1 MWTKRFLS
9 ALFRCFVPER
19 LWHAYNNVAKI
30 KKELK
35 GKRRKKKKSE
45 ELLKQRL
52 VSMFIRLCT
61 ASCYIFRAQICG
73 CLSDWRICGRS
84 TSIELLQMKDNLFPF
99 FFCLI
104 HSSQWICC
112 LLFIIYC
119 WYKCMCLCVVSFSA
133 NRKEWDKNMWNN
145 YFRQLLDSFL
155 FIYSHSM
162 TGFSLEWQIYVLYA
176 R

>member
-61 ASCYIFRAQICG
+61 ASCYTFRAQICG

-99 FFCLI
+99 FFASFIRRNEFVVCYLSFIVDINVCACVWCRFRQIEKNGIKTCETITSDSYWI
-104 HSSQWICC
+104 HFY
-112 LLFIIYC
+112 LFILIP
-119 WYKCMCLCVVSFSA
+119 W
-133 NRKEWDKNMWNN
+133 RD
-145 YFRQLLDSFL
+145 FR
-155 FIYSHSM
+155 
-162 TGFSLEWQIYVLYA
+162 
-176 R
+176 